1 MGSVLKKSY
10 FEELCKSMTLI
21 AKNKNSLFLGQSV
34 VYPGNLIYKTL
45 SHIPSK
51 KKMEMPVFEDTQM
64 GLSIGLALNGIL
76 PISCFPRFDFMLL
89 AFNQLI
95 NHLDKIPL
103 ITDGKFKP
111 KVIIRVMV
119 GSKIPLDAGEQ
130 HTQDYFKPL
139 KQILKTIDIYQ
150 LKTVEDIYLTYQK
163 VIKSKNSSIVVEYS
177 KYI

>member
-1 MGSVLKKSY
+1 
-10 FEELCKSMTLI
+10 
-21 AKNKNSLFLGQSV
+21 
-34 VYPGNLIYKTL
+34 
-45 SHIPSK
+45 
-51 KKMEMPVFEDTQM
+51 MEMPVFEDTQM

-76 PISCFPRFDFMLL
+76 PICCFPRFDFMLL

-95 NHLDKIPL
+95 NHLDKIPI

-150 LKTVEDIYLTYQK
+150 LKK
-163 VIKSKNSSIVVEYS
+163 VRIFILHIKK
-177 KYI
+177 